1 MLSLIKCIEN
11 KLQCVSRLFKGKWL
25 NPLRLAL
32 NPALP
37 VLFTTLVLFTTKSY
51 AGTEVG
57 VFVSNYSYEETID
70 DNFIMQD
77 KATMLGVRAAV
88 STYKRDL
95 TWKLD
100 GSFQYGNMSY
110 TSNGTGSLKGS
121 DDYIFEVRGIV
132 SDSIPL
138 DSAVNLMPF
147 VGIGYQYLIDDA
159 QGMQTTTGHYGYL
172 RMQSYLYSP
181 IGIEMN
187 NIQLSQTWAMV
198 LKFEYDL
205 FFHGANTT
213 DLGSVGKPKFKFEQ
227 NKGNGLR
234 ASMRF
239 ITQQFAVEPFIKY
252 WRVKKS
258 DSVVFNDNGKLYEF
272 YEPDNTTT
280 EFGVSFI
287 YVFQ

>member
-1 MLSLIKCIEN
+1 MLSPITCIEN
-11 KLQCVSRLFKGKWL
+11 KLQCVDQLFKGKPL
-25 NPLRLAL
+25 NPLLLAL
-32 NPALP
+32 SPALLL
-37 VLFTTLVLFTTKSY
+37 LFTTLLSFTNKAY
-51 AGTEVG
+51 AGTEIG
-57 VFVSNYSYEETID
+57 VFVSDYSYEETMD
-70 DNFIMQD
+70 GNFIMQD

-100 GSFQYGNMSY
+100 GSFQYGNMNY

-121 DDYIFEVRGIV
+121 DDFIFEVRGIV
-132 SDSIPL
+132 SDSIQL
-138 DSAVNLMPF
+138 SSGVNVLPF

-159 QGMQTTTGHYGYL
+159 QGMKTTTGHVGYL

-181 IGIEMN
+181 IGIEIN
-187 NIQLSQTWAMV
+187 NILLTQTWTMG

-213 DLGSVGKPKFKFEQ
+213 DLGSVGKPTFKFQQ

-234 ASMRF
+234 SSIRF
-239 ITQQFAVEPFIKY
+239 TTQQFAVEPFIKY
-252 WRVKKS
+252 WRVEKS
-258 DSVVFNDNGKLYEF
+258 NSVVFNDNGTLYKF
-272 YEPDNTTT
+272 YEPDNTTA

-287 YVFQ
+287 YIFN